1 MQPGFLQGVLFAL
14 WAGYVIIKDLI
25 VPLANKIMHRKEDA
39 APRPECPLLQPL
51 TTRVNVLEVN
61 LARESSRMLD
71 LAEALKEHVTSTS
84 HSFDVM
90 ENKLDMVLQ
99 ELKEFRESVEDRVSK
114 LGERMKG
121 AEVNLEHLLKRRGR
135 AGGD

>member
-1 MQPGFLQGVLFAL
+1 MSESPFWQGFLFAV
-14 WAGYVIIKDLI
+14 WIAYVITKDLI
-25 VPLANKIMHRKEDA
+25 VPLVNKLTHRKADA
-39 APRPECPLLQPL
+39 VPRPECPLLQPL
-51 TTRVNVLEVN
+51 TSRVNALEVN
-61 LARESSRMLD
+61 LARESSRMLE
-71 LAEALKEHVTSTS
+71 LGESLKEHVTSTS

-99 ELKEFRESVEDRVSK
+99 ELKE

-135 AGGD
+135 GAGD